1 MKPKRIHI
9 KENTPIDEWAEENK
23 SQIMDALYENVFEFV
38 ESEEEDRVVLQL
50 ISGNV
55 VRGRLRRENVGL
67 NIDFII
73 AKEDISQTIDKLM
86 EHLVEAEEYEKCA
99 ELLKLKNKI

>member
-1 MKPKRIHI
+1 MKPKIIHI
-9 KENTPIDEWAEENK
+9 KENTPIDKWAEENK

-73 AKEDISQTIDKLM
+73 AKEDISETIDKLM
-86 EHLVEAEEYEKCA
+86 EHLVEVEEYEKCA